1 MQGIIRNPNVMW
13 REELDAMNL
22 AQSGLENGADVGD
35 VGTAVL
41 FSGGAMLSINI
52 LGTEIWKL
60 CDGRS
65 IDAIVSAL
73 MEQFDVEQDVLQED
87 VRAFIDELTK
97 KGFVTNA
104 E

>member
-1 MQGIIRNPNVMW
+1 MHGVIRNPDVMW
-13 REELDAMNL
+13 REELDAMVE
-22 AQSGLENGADVGD
+22 AQNGLERGDDVAD

-41 FSGGAMLSINI
+41 FSGGAMLSINF

-60 CDGRS
+60 CDGRN
-65 IDAIVSAL
+65 IDSIVSEL
-73 MEQFDVEQDVLQED
+73 LEQFDVEKEELHADVH
-87 VRAFIDELTK
+87 AFIDELVK

>member
-1 MQGIIRNPNVMW
+1 MRNPVVMW
-13 REELDAMNL
+13 REELDAMTE
-22 AQSGLENGADVGD
+22 AQNGLDRGDDVGD
-35 VGTAVL
+35 IGTAVL
-41 FSGGAMLSINI
+41 FSGGAMLSINF

-65 IDAIVSAL
+65 MDEIVSAL
-73 MEQFDVEQDVLQED
+73 LEQFDVERDVLRED
-87 VRAFIDELTK
+87 VQSFIDELTK